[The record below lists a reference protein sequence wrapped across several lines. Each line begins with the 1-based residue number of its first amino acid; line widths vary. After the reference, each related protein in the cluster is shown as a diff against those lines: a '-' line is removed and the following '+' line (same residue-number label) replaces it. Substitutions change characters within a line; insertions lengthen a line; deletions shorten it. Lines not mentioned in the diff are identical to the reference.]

1 MKVKTLPHPQSTVF
15 VMARLSYLKGII
27 ISVLGRELRV
37 LPKLGSRSTPSKS
50 SVPAR
55 EKPQ

>member
-1 MKVKTLPHPQSTVF
+1 MKAKTLPHPQSTAF
-15 VMARLSYLKGII
+15 VMARLSYLKEIV

-37 LPKLGSRSTPSKS
+37 LNQLGSCSTPSKS